1 MGVFRGLAGF
11 RGPTTL
17 TYSPGDVHESS
28 KRGFSK
34 KQSTINRGNIIKNI
48 RIIDYENSEK
58 SAKEQ
63 NGTYKD
69 ELVRKTK

>member
-34 KQSTINRGNIIKNI
+34 KEFRKGNR
-48 RIIDYENSEK
+48 
-58 SAKEQ
+58 AQ
-63 NGTYKD
+63 
-69 ELVRKTK
+69 